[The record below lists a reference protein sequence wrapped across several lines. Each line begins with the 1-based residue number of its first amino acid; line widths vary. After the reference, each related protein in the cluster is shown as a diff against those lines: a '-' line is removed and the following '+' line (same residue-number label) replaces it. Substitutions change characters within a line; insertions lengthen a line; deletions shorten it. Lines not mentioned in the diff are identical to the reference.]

1 MQNQALSA
9 YNKVSKQTATP
20 RQLESNLLAKSAA
33 QFQRIRDNWDDGRA
47 ELEDAMMFNRR
58 LWTVFMTSVT
68 REDSPLPYAIRQNIA
83 NLGIFIM
90 NRQLELLTKPEA
102 QKLDALININREV
115 AAGLRAAAPRDEH
128 PEEVEATARRQ
139 A

>member
-20 RQLESNLLAKSAA
+20 RQLESSLLAKSAA
-33 QFQRIRDNWDDGRA
+33 NFQRIRDNWDNAQSD
-47 ELEDAMMFNRR
+47 LESAMLFNRR

-68 REDSPLPYAIRQNIA
+68 RDDNPLPAQIRQNVA
-83 NLGIFIM
+83 NLGLFIM
-90 NRQLELLTKPEA
+90 NRQLEVLREPEA
-102 QKLDALININREV
+102 HKLDALININREL
-115 AAGLRAAAPRDEH
+115 AAGLRAAAAAERPA
-128 PEEVEATARRQ
+128 VEPPPVTRRQ

>member
-33 QFQRIRDNWDDGRA
+33 NFQRIRDNWENA
-47 ELEDAMMFNRR
+47 HTELSAAMLFNRR

-68 REDSPLPYAIRQNIA
+68 REDSPLPNPIRENVA
-83 NLGIFIM
+83 NLGLFVM
-90 NRQLELLTKPEA
+90 NRQLELMTKPEPR
-102 QKLDALININREV
+102 KLDVLITINREL
-115 AAGLRAAAPRDEH
+115 AAGLRASAP
-128 PEEVEATARRQ
+128 PEDTL
-139 A
+139 

>member
-33 QFQRIRDNWDDGRA
+33 NFQRIRDNWENARTDLNA
-47 ELEDAMMFNRR
+47 AMLFNRR

-68 REDSPLPYAIRQNIA
+68 REDSPLPNPIRENVA
-83 NLGIFIM
+83 NLGLFVM
-90 NRQLELLTKPEA
+90 NRQLELMTKPEA
-102 QKLDALININREV
+102 SKLDVLITINREL
-115 AAGLRAAAPRDEH
+115 AAGLRAAAP
-128 PEEVEATARRQ
+128 PEDTP
-139 A
+139 

>member
-33 QFQRIRDNWDDGRA
+33 NFQRIRDNWENAQTDLNA
-47 ELEDAMMFNRR
+47 AMLFNRR

-68 REDSPLPYAIRQNIA
+68 REDSPLPNPIRENVA
-83 NLGIFIM
+83 NLGLFVM
-90 NRQLELLTKPEA
+90 NRQLELMTKPEA
-102 QKLDALININREV
+102 GKLDVLITINREL
-115 AAGLRAAAPRDEH
+115 AAGLRAAAP
-128 PEEVEATARRQ
+128 PEDKP
-139 A
+139 

>member
-33 QFQRIRDNWDDGRA
+33 NFQRIRDNWDNA
-47 ELEDAMMFNRR
+47 KSELSAAMLFNRR

-68 REDSPLPYAIRQNIA
+68 REDSPLPNPIRENVA
-83 NLGIFIM
+83 NLGLFVM
-90 NRQLELLTKPEA
+90 NRQLELMTNPEA
-102 QKLDALININREV
+102 HKLDVLITINREL
-115 AAGLRAAAPRDEH
+115 AAGLRAAAPPKE
-128 PEEVEATARRQ
+128 
-139 A
+139 